1 MNEENL
7 INKVGGLKVDFK
19 DTLKLQ
25 NIGIEKAEGKQEHAE
40 NKPDVIVTTLNCRE
54 DNDQVMQFKHR
65 LMNSI
70 QFKNVYIDHDKSLE
84 QRHNEA
90 NLRLLVSTVAKDS
103 LFVQGSPVVRK
114 ERNLVRNQANQP
126 KRD

>member
-25 NIGIEKAEGKQEHAE
+25 NIGIEKAEGKQGRAE

-84 QRHNEA
+84 QRRNEA
-90 NLRLLVSTVAKDS
+90 NL
-103 LFVQGSPVVRK
+103 PY
-114 ERNLVRNQANQP
+114 
-126 KRD
+126 